1 MGIFRVPVCIV
12 NPPVL
17 LGGSEFIAMDKK
29 SLRIII
35 KAGLATAIKI
45 MTRRKCQ

>member
-12 NPPVL
+12 NLPVL

-29 SLRIII
+29 I
-35 KAGLATAIKI
+35 LANYNKS
-45 MTRRKCQ
+45 RFGDRN